1 MSVDEQADYMKFAC
15 LNEQLLMFLCTK
27 PQKTGVFM
35 SIDEK
40 STYYDQG
47 GIETIEIIKAKLTK
61 EQFIGYLLGNIIK
74 YSCRRNWKGQARR
87 DDEKVDTYA
96 GILNG
101 FCNEDAGLTED

>member
-1 MSVDEQADYMKFAC
+1 
-15 LNEQLLMFLCTK
+15 
-27 PQKTGVFM
+27 M

-96 GILNG
+96 GILND
-101 FCNEDAGLTED
+101 FCNEDVGLKED